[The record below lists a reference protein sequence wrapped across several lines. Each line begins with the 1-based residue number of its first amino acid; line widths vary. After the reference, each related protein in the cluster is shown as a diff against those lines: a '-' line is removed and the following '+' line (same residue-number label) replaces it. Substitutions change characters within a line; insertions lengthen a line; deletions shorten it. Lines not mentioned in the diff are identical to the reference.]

1 MGLAKELRERREVQT
16 RTVTVEAWAD
26 KDGKAFEMFCR
37 PITCYDINVLQ
48 KKHPKIM
55 ENPTVGSMVDLIILK
70 SEDASG
76 DKLFKSSEDRID
88 LMGEE
93 TTVISAIAEQMFTTI
108 DSLESAEKN

>member
-55 ENPTVGSMVDLIILK
+55 ENPTVGSMVDL
-70 SEDASG
+70 
-76 DKLFKSSEDRID
+76 
-88 LMGEE
+88 MGEE